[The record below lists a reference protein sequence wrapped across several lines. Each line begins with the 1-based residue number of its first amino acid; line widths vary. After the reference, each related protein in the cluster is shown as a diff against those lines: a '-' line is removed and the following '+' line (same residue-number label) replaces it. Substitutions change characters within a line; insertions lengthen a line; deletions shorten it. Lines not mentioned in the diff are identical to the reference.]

1 VSLTAT
7 NSAAAAMIAATY
19 VSSKS
24 ANTLVITHTGTSG
37 ATFDIIATA
46 N

>member
-1 VSLTAT
+1 LTAT
-7 NSAAAAMIAATY
+7 NAAAAAMIAATY

-24 ANTLVITHTGTSG
+24 ANTLVIAHPASSG